1 MFGVKVDNP
10 KVWIM
15 QRLIFLL
22 ILTLILIKP
31 TANAIF
37 LSKVGISALP
47 IAYIM
52 VAILALVFTLFY
64 NNFITKVS
72 PLRIFYRSM
81 QISIMLLILIGII
94 LWIDGFDII
103 GAYLF
108 YLFIS
113 IFGILSASQFWILAN
128 QIFDAREAR
137 KYFGII
143 GFGAIAGGI
152 TGGYLAS
159 LISSILQSE
168 VIPFVAALIL
178 IMVLRYISKFS
189 SPTKEKGSVPVSQS
203 IASNFTEPIRLI
215 VESRHLFNIALVIA
229 VSVFTSKLI
238 DFQFGYFATQAYPV
252 EEDLTVFYGF
262 MFSTFNLAAITI
274 QVLLTTRVIGRLG
287 IGYSLLVLP
296 IILVLNAGFLILIP
310 GLLLVGGL
318 KLADASMKQS
328 INKAAVELIMLPVP
342 KDIKLRTKTF
352 LDVFIDSI
360 ATGFSGIVLILILQ
374 AFDLANWI
382 ISSLIL
388 LSTMVWL
395 FLANKIRREYMRVF
409 RKSLNIKSDQEDL
422 KGKNIE
428 ETYSN
433 LLTSGNEAQIIKAL
447 NILIGNPMSGLE
459 KTYLNLLKN
468 DNPKIVTAAIELLTY
483 VKSDYS
489 QYIIPFLE
497 HGNQNIRISAFEYI
511 INHQNNLNPNF
522 LINKIN
528 DENPEISIIAL
539 AAYAKEFKN
548 DPRTLNT
555 LRIED
560 RLAEIIS
567 KLEHESKRHKSIWIG
582 VLKAI
587 GYGKF
592 SSLYKIINRFLE
604 SEDLEMRSH
613 AFAAAGETQS
623 TLYLMKLVSILDHG
637 QVPSSVIKALSKFT
651 VKRLKKVIANNS
663 NSLNIQRHFPR
674 ILELKPG
681 QDAIGTL
688 QTLMEADDLETRNN
702 AIESL
707 RILSDNYPL
716 LQIDNSLVNK
726 MLIEECR
733 YTNKILTVLSL
744 YSKNTVNDEIDTSK
758 VNHPLILLLKNK
770 IDKNLKVIFELLH
783 IKYPPENYLE
793 LYNYVKGADTEL
805 RNNAIEYVDN
815 SLTYD
820 LKSAIVPL
828 LEYITSPD
836 SMPNTDHDL
845 DDRKKIKN
853 FLLQNK
859 DEEIKTLALDFY
871 G

>member
-47 IAYIM
+47 FAYIM
-52 VAILALVFTLFY
+52 VAVLALVFTFFY
-64 NNFITKVS
+64 NNYITKVS
-72 PLRIFYRSM
+72 PIKIFYRSM
-81 QISIMLLILIGII
+81 QISILMLILIGII

-159 LISSILQSE
+159 VISSILQSE

-178 IMVLRYISKFS
+178 ILVLRYIRKFS
-189 SPTKEKGSVPVSQS
+189 TPSKEKGSVPVSQS
-203 IASNFTEPIRLI
+203 IVSNFTEPIRLI
-215 VESRHLFNIALVIA
+215 VESKHLFNIALVIA

-296 IILVLNAGFLILIP
+296 IILVLNVGFLIVIP

-360 ATGFSGIVLILILQ
+360 ATGISGIVLILILQ

-382 ISSLIL
+382 ISCLIL
-388 LSTMVWL
+388 GSALVWL
-395 FLANKIRREYMRVF
+395 FLANRIRKEYKKVF
-409 RKSLNIKSDQEDL
+409 RKSLKIKSDQIDL
-422 KGKNIE
+422 SDKNIE
-428 ETYSN
+428 ESYRK
-433 LLTSGNEAQIIKAL
+433 LLIEGNDAQILKAL
-447 NILIGNPMSGLE
+447 NILIENPMAGLE
-459 KTYLNLLKN
+459 RTFLELLKK
-468 DNPKIVTAAIELLTY
+468 DNPKIVSSAIELLTY
-483 VKSDYS
+483 IKSDYS
-489 QYIIPFLE
+489 HHIVPFLE
-497 HGNQNIRISAFEYI
+497 HKNQNIKISAFEYI
-511 INHQNNLNPNF
+511 INHQVKLDPNF

-528 DENPEISIIAL
+528 DANPEESIIAL

-548 DPRTLNT
+548 DPRTLNI

-560 RLAEIIS
+560 RLVEIIS
-567 KLEHESKRHKSIWIG
+567 NLDVNNNFNKPIWIG
-582 VLKAI
+582 VLKTI

-592 SSLYKIINRFLE
+592 TTLYPIINRYIV
-604 SEDLEMRSH
+604 SEDSEMKAH
-613 AFAAAGETQS
+613 AVSAAGETQS
-623 TLYLMKLVSILDHG
+623 TLYLKKLVSILENDE
-637 QVPSSVIKALSKFT
+637 VEPTVFKALAKFNIN
-651 VKRLKKVIANNS
+651 RLKKAVGRYTH
-663 NSLNIQRHFPR
+663 SLNILRHFPMV
-674 ILELKPG
+674 LENKPS
-681 QDAIGTL
+681 QDAIAEL
-688 QTLMEADDLETRNN
+688 QMLMETNDLETRNN
-702 AIESL
+702 AIVSL
-707 RILSDNYPL
+707 RVLSDNYPL
-716 LQIDNSLVNK
+716 LQIDNSLINK
-726 MLIEECR
+726 MLIEDCK
-733 YTNKILTVLSL
+733 YNNKILTILSL
-744 YSKNTVNDEIDTSK
+744 YSENTLNDERDTSK
-758 VNHPLILLLKNK
+758 INHSLMILLQQK

-783 IKYPPENYLE
+783 IKYPPENYME

-815 SLTYD
+815 SLTFD
-820 LKSAIVPL
+820 LKSAIMPL
-828 LEYITSPD
+828 LEYVTTPDCITNPD
-836 SMPNTDHDL
+836 NDL
-845 DDRKKIKN
+845 KNRQMIKS

-859 DEEIKTLALDFY
+859 DE
-871 G
+871 